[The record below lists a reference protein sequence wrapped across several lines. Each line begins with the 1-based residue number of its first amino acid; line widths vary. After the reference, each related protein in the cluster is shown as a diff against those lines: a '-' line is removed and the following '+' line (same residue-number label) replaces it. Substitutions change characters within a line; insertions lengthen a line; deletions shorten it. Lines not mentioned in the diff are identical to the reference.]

1 MFLNN
6 KFFAIEKWCPHAM
19 AVCWNRLTE
28 MTTFWQD
35 FYKLNGKP
43 VYVLVE
49 SREYEK

>member
-1 MFLNN
+1 LQDHARAIIPLVFVFTGEFYLN
-6 KFFAIEKWCPHAM
+6 M
-19 AVCWNRLTE
+19 VTE
-28 MTTFWQD
+28 TATLMQD